1 MQKSKKNNKKNI
13 LFWFLLWFRH
23 VSKLKRFLSAR
34 WRWLRFR
41 FSAPPIV
48 GFTIS
53 MWVIPTINC
62 CCIYGR
68 ILPTT
73 FSISVGLSLNQ
84 KCRCFIYSTGMAR
97 YFALNRSTFSKNQ
110 VFRRNSSSSKSL
122 FRDFI
127 SKGMTDTVILFCLSF
142 NYSIFIWSMHF
153 QFC

>member
-1 MQKSKKNNKKNI
+1 MIS
-13 LFWFLLWFRH
+13 
-23 VSKLKRFLSAR
+23 SRFEVKEVFIRQVTLTPISIQRAT
-34 WRWLRFR
+34 L
-41 FSAPPIV
+41 APPIV
-48 GFTIS
+48 EFTIS

-73 FSISVGLSLNQ
+73 FSISVGLNLNQ

-127 SKGMTDTVILFCLSF
+127 SKRMTETVISFCLSF
-142 NYSIFIWSMHF
+142 NYSIFI
-153 QFC
+153 